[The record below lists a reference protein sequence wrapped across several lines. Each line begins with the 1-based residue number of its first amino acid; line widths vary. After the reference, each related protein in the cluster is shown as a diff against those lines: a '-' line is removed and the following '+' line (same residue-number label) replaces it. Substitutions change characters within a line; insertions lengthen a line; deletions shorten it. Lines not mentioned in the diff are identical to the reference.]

1 MKELIE
7 FKLYN
12 LKKGLLDA
20 NQTLLEVYLR
30 EQFSQR
36 DNEQFGKIHISDLI
50 KALEESN
57 KLKLTKGQVNFD

>member
-50 KALEESN
+50 KALEESD